1 MRLSAAVWTLA
12 GRRGAPEVG
21 FAVSDPGPARRPR
34 PAGDLLEAGCGQ
46 PATSPFVPTVPDRP
60 GVCGGADRRPR
71 RPERSASAQPL
82 ERGVMRG
89 LFFVP
94 LVGLLGLLIP
104 RYRRQPR

>member
-46 PATSPFVPTVPDRP
+46 PATPPFVPAVPDRP
-60 GVCGGADRRPR
+60 GVRGGVDRRPR
-71 RPERSASAQPL
+71 RPERSASKQPL
-82 ERGVMRG
+82 GGGVMGG

-94 LVGLLGLLIP
+94 MAGLLGSL
-104 RYRRQPR
+104 